1 MSDDEASSSD
11 GESVDL
17 QTTGLIATRAKRATA
32 GNLYASL
39 RAHIEDEDLQ
49 RELLAEDEDD
59 VGEYEGSDKDDDD
72 DALESSSEEED
83 AGPPQEGDAE
93 DLEGEKELK
102 KAERVEQRKKR
113 KVQEARLKLPS
124 WQKKSKRVKLA
135 DDAKADDEA
144 PTPKPKKK
152 SERANWLPSE
162 ADAPTRQSRRSLAV
176 ANREVIHENLK
187 QSFQRSEKQREVM
200 AKAAQKEKLKKRAD
214 LAQEDRLAKCATI
227 AKQTEKEFGR
237 WERDEAERQ
246 RLRDEALAAK
256 RARGLDGPFVRH
268 WSGSVLWVGN
278 HIKQHRILHGSKKME
293 EIMEEAPKVVGEP
306 EGSGKQHTVSGS
318 SATTQAPTQPP
329 PLSATSKPSAGP
341 SSIAAVATAGPSA
354 VSGPAQT
361 QPPTSDNASASWL
374 QGIHDYASQPL
385 QAPPTQQPAQP
396 SSSLSDAKSYPYVTA
411 GPTRPPTYP
420 APIVPAGPTVTP
432 ASQASTSYTPGWPPG
447 SQSFSLNIPPQPPP
461 APVPQVRE
469 QAQRSLVMLEQFE
482 NLDAIPKRINKTAPP
497 SLEPT
502 DTAKILL
509 PDSYSPL
516 NAEQKQYLLAKRDR
530 KGVLP
535 PLPTKTRCAIIP
547 TEEAKYF
554 DPKTR
559 LHYSD
564 LATYKI
570 IQRVLAGGCQWSS
583 LLGCWVGPV
592 YGSMGRAAA
601 GVPEGFMRPL
611 TPKQPPAKEAPSA
624 TTVAAGVEFEPQ
636 STVEA
641 T

>member
-1 MSDDEASSSD
+1 MSEDEASSSD
-11 GESVDL
+11 GESLDL

-39 RAHIEDEDLQ
+39 RAHIDDEDLQ

-113 KVQEARLKLPS
+113 KVQDARLKLPS

-135 DDAKADDEA
+135 DDAKAEDDA

-152 SERANWLPSE
+152 SERANWLPTE

-200 AKAAQKEKLKKRAD
+200 AKAAQKEKSKKRAD
-214 LAQEDRLAKCATI
+214 IAQEDRLAKCTTI

-268 WSGSVLWVGN
+268 WSGSVLWVGH
-278 HIKQHRILHGSKKME
+278 HIKQHRILHGSKKIE
-293 EIMEEAPKVVGEP
+293 EITEEAPKVVGEP
-306 EGSGKQHTVSGS
+306 EGSGKQHIVPES
-318 SATTQAPTQPP
+318 SATAQAPTQPL
-329 PLSATSKPSAGP
+329 PLSATSKPNAGP
-341 SSIAAVATAGPSA
+341 SNIAVVPTAGPSA
-354 VSGPAQT
+354 LSAPVQSQAA
-361 QPPTSDNASASWL
+361 TSDSAPASWL
-374 QGIHDYASQPL
+374 QGIHDYASQPT
-385 QAPPTQQPAQP
+385 QAPATQQPVQP
-396 SSSLSDAKSYPYVTA
+396 SSSTSDARSYPYATV
-411 GPTRPPTYP
+411 GPSRPPTYP
-420 APIVPAGPTVTP
+420 TPIVPAGPTITP
-432 ASQASTSYTPGWPPG
+432 VSQTPTSYNPGWPPG

-469 QAQRSLVMLEQFE
+469 QAQRCLVILEQFN
-482 NLDAIPKRINKTAPP
+482 NLDAIPKRINKTGPP

-509 PDSYSPL
+509 PDSYPPL
-516 NAEQKQYLLAKRDR
+516 DAEQKQYLVAKRDR

-535 PLPTKTRCAIIP
+535 PLPKKTRCAIIP

-559 LHYSD
+559 LYYSD

-583 LLGCWVGPV
+583 LLGCWVGPM
-592 YGSMGRAAA
+592 YGTMGRAAA
-601 GVPEGFMRPL
+601 GVPDGFMRPV
-611 TPKQPPAKEAPSA
+611 TPKQGPAAEAPSA
-624 TTVAAGVEFEPQ
+624 TPVAAEVEGEPQ
-636 STVEA
+636 TTGEV
-641 T
+641 